1 MNFEKK
7 IRIRSLDVLNLS
19 GQKFRMRWKESQ
31 ILSLLIARSP
41 ELVTRTEI
49 IENIWKGT
57 YCSDSTINQTIKSI
71 RQKIGDVDHT
81 IIRTIPRL
89 GYKVENK
96 SIFQFTEDTE
106 ELNNDETWN
115 NTSIE
120 NESLQAEY
128 SENTEEIEES
138 DNDKMAK
145 SDEEINA
152 EAEHVA
158 SYLMAKNK
166 TRKRHFSP
174 RRRAFALSMPSR
186 TLKVAIC
193 LLISLSILAI
203 SLFSY
208 MLGNQAR
215 LIATNDIRNDTRVV
229 LTLVLN
235 EPGVNNGKVMIC
247 VYQGS
252 NHDTAKMEC
261 ADVNNPQFK
270 KSVSGVPLSL
280 SVGRAD
286 VLDAKYRNLKYQ
298 VYYDVGD

>member
-1 MNFEKK
+1 
-7 IRIRSLDVLNLS
+7 
-19 GQKFRMRWKESQ
+19 MRWKESQ

-89 GYKVENK
+89 GYKVESK

-115 NTSIE
+115 NASVE

-128 SENTEEIEES
+128 SENSEEIEES

-152 EAEHVA
+152 EAEHAA
-158 SYLMAKNK
+158 SYLMTKNK

-174 RRRAFALSMPSR
+174 CRRAFALSMPSR
-186 TLKVAIC
+186 TFKVAVC
-193 LLISLSILAI
+193 MLISLSILAI

-215 LIATNDIRNDTRVV
+215 PVATNDIRNDTRVV

-235 EPGVNNGKVMIC
+235 EPGVTNGKVMIC

-261 ADVNNPQFK
+261 ADANNPQFK
-270 KSVSGVPLSL
+270 KSVSGDPLSL